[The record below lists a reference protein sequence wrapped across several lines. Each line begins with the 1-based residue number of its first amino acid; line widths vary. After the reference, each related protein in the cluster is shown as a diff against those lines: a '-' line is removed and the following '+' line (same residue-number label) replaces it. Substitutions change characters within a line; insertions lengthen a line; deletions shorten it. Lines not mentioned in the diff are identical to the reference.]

1 MNQEQQTEALRSLL
15 CVKSVVTVIVTIALC
30 ALTFIYPEAFT
41 ETFKTAVTMV
51 VTFYFSHQSNK
62 TKGA

>member
-1 MNQEQQTEALRSLL
+1 MNENNNIVVRSLL
-15 CVKSVVTVIVTIALC
+15 CVKSIVTIIVTIALC
-30 ALTFIYPEAFT
+30 VLTFLYPDEFM

-62 TKGA
+62 NNKGA

>member
-1 MNQEQQTEALRSLL
+1 MNENSNTVVRSLL
-15 CVKSVVTVIVTIALC
+15 CVKSIVTIIVTIALC
-30 ALTFIYPEAFT
+30 VLTFLYPKEFM

-62 TKGA
+62 NNKGA

>member
-1 MNQEQQTEALRSLL
+1 MNENNNTLVRSLL
-15 CVKSVVTVIVTIALC
+15 CVKSIVTIIVTIALC
-30 ALTFIYPEAFT
+30 VLTFLYPDEFM

-62 TKGA
+62 NNKGV

>member
-1 MNQEQQTEALRSLL
+1 MNENNNNVVRSLL
-15 CVKSVVTVIVTIALC
+15 CVKSIVTIIVTIALC
-30 ALTFIYPEAFT
+30 VLTFLYPDDFT

-62 TKGA
+62 NNKGV

>member
-1 MNQEQQTEALRSLL
+1 MNENNNTVGRSLL
-15 CVKSVVTVIVTIALC
+15 CVKSIVTIIVTIALC
-30 ALTFIYPEAFT
+30 VLTFLYPEEFM

-62 TKGA
+62 NNKGA